1 MTGGVTQMTISKQED
16 GRYLVDLRPQG
27 RNGKRLRR
35 RFDTRG
41 EAQRFERWA
50 IKKYNDKEWLESNAH
65 DERTLEELIADWWKY
80 YGQSLKSGEVIRMEL
95 DRICY
100 ELSNPLAKD
109 INKAMFTEYRANR
122 LLAGISPV
130 TINREQSVLSGV
142 FTALIKAGQFSHSN
156 PFSNLRRIKT
166 TESEKA
172 FLTIGQIDQLLLILK
187 GDNHRLAKFALSTGA
202 RWDEAAQMQRSRIL
216 KYKAVFTDTKSGKNR
231 TVPVSVSLYDEITK
245 NRKAGKIF
253 PDASYDV
260 FRDTLKRS
268 FDLPPGQA
276 THVLRHT
283 FASHF
288 MMNGG
293 NILTLQKILGHASI
307 NQTMAY
313 AHLAPDY
320 LNDAITLNP
329 IVNRG
334 ER

>member
-1 MTGGVTQMTISKQED
+1 MTISKQDD

-27 RNGKRLRR
+27 RKGKRLRR

-50 IKKYNDKEWLESNAH
+50 IKKYNDKEWLEGNAK
-65 DERTLEELIADWWKY
+65 DERTLEDLIQAWWKY
-80 YGQSLKSGEVIRMEL
+80 HGQSLKSGEAVRNEL

-100 ELSNPLAKD
+100 ELSNPLACNFDK
-109 INKAMFTEYRANR
+109 KMFTDYRANR
-122 LLAGISPV
+122 LLAGISPI
-130 TINREQSVLSGV
+130 TINHEQAVLSGV
-142 FTALIKAGQFSHSN
+142 FTALIKAGQFTGSH
-156 PFSNLRRIKT
+156 PLYNLPRVKT
-166 TESEKA
+166 TENEKT
-172 FLTIGQIDQLLLILK
+172 FLTAGQIDTLLLSLE
-187 GDNHRLAKFALSTGA
+187 GDNLRVAKFMLSTGA

-231 TVPVSVSLYDEITK
+231 TVPVSAQLHDEIIK
-245 NRKAGKIF
+245 NRESGKIF
-253 PDASYDV
+253 PGANYDV
-260 FRDTLKRS
+260 FRDTLKLS

-307 NQTMAY
+307 QQTMVY

-320 LNDAITLNP
+320 LQDAVILNP
-329 IVNRG
+329 LVKRG
-334 ER
+334 GQ